1 MNVSLRD
8 TGENGRMAAAAGRAR
23 AIDRNAGWW
32 RPAVNTAIAAV
43 ALMVLAWGV
52 DAAIED
58 YHDRVALT
66 GLNGRP
72 TPIELIVAG
81 EPMTIPGNMIRF
93 RNERRGGAIDQVDL
107 LLHWPSLEGF
117 TDGRA
122 DAFRDAQ
129 PSAPLLFLS
138 IRARENAL
146 DSTARLDAL
155 YSHFFAGPAVPG
167 PMGLVGRPLTAD
179 SGYGGE
185 ILYFQAGAAL
195 PFVARCIADDTPEI
209 PATCIRDVN
218 VGEGLSLLYRF
229 NRKYL
234 GEWPAIDAGLTSLV
248 EGFFRR

>member
-1 MNVSLRD
+1 
-8 TGENGRMAAAAGRAR
+8 MAAMADRTR
-23 AIDRNAGWW
+23 SIERNAGWG
-32 RPAVNTAIAAV
+32 RPAFNTAIVAV
-43 ALMVLAWGV
+43 ALAVLAWGI

-72 TPIELIVAG
+72 RPIELIVAG

-117 TDGRA
+117 TDQRA

-129 PSAPLLFLS
+129 PSAPFLFLS
-138 IRARENAL
+138 IRARDSAL

-155 YSHFFAGPAVPG
+155 YSHFFAGPAVSG
-167 PMGLVGRPLTAD
+167 PAGLTGRPLTAD

-185 ILYFQAGAAL
+185 ILYFEADTAR
-195 PFVARCIADDTPEI
+195 PFVARCIANDTAEI

-218 VGEGLSLLYRF
+218 VGQGLSLLYRF

-234 GEWPAIDAGLTSLV
+234 GEWAAIDAGLTSLV
-248 EGFFRR
+248 AGFFRR